1 MSYLR
6 FDKTLMT
13 NLEESLPKEILRTNR
28 SGAYHCTTI
37 VDCNTRKYHGLLVI
51 PVPEIDD
58 ENHVLLSSL
67 DETVVQHGAEFNLG
81 LHKYQGNNYS
91 PRGHKYIREFEC
103 EKVPTTWYRVGGV
116 VLKKEK
122 LFVHHENR
130 ILIRYTLVEAHSAT
144 TLRLRPFLAFRSVRQ
159 YTHENAQAS
168 RDYQEVDNGIK
179 TCMYAGYPE
188 LFMQLN
194 KKNEFHFQPDWYRG
208 IEYPKEQER
217 GYDFNEDLYVP
228 GYFEVD
234 IKKGE
239 SVVFSGGVSEAS
251 TRTLKK
257 TFEEEMEERTPRDN
271 FQHCLI
277 NAAHQFLNK
286 QNEESYIL
294 AGYPWFKCRARDMF
308 IALPGLTL
316 AIDEVA
322 KFESVMETAR
332 KAIHDF
338 INDEPN
344 NLKIYEMEHPDV
356 LLWAVWCIQQYA
368 KMVSR
373 DKCREKYGQLLEEIM
388 EYLRREN
395 HPNLFL
401 HSNGLLYANGTE
413 KAITWMNSTVNGHP
427 VIPRTGYIVEIN
439 ALWYNA
445 LCFVGELVGET
456 GNNNLAE
463 TLQTLAEQTGKS
475 FIDTFLNE
483 YGYLLDYVDGN
494 MMDWSV
500 RPNMIFTVA
509 FDYSPLDARQKKGVL
524 DVVTKELL
532 TPKGLRSLSPKSGGY
547 NPNYVGPQM
556 QRDYAYH
563 QGTAWPW
570 LAGFYFEAYLRIY
583 KMSALGFIE
592 RQLIGYEDEMVSLS
606 ALSGITS
613 QLHDALR
620 ERVWL
625 KSGAYLIIQPTE
637 ALTVI
642 DVNTGKNIAKKEMQ
656 ENFLKVNIEAAEEIA
671 RQLRLRNISGIVIV
685 DFINLEAKSAE
696 SELLNVFGA
705 ALKKDPVPTQIVEM
719 TKLGLV
725 EVTRKKIKKSLRESL
740 S

>member
-1 MSYLR
+1 MEGKDSHL
-6 FDKTLMT
+6 KVT
-13 NLEESLPKEILRTNR
+13 EI
-28 SGAYHCTTI
+28 
-37 VDCNTRKYHGLLVI
+37 
-51 PVPEIDD
+51 
-58 ENHVLLSSL
+58 
-67 DETVVQHGAEFNLG
+67 
-81 LHKYQGNNYS
+81 
-91 PRGHKYIREFEC
+91 
-103 EKVPTTWYRVGGV
+103 
-116 VLKKEK
+116 
-122 LFVHHENR
+122 
-130 ILIRYTLVEAHSAT
+130 
-144 TLRLRPFLAFRSVRQ
+144 
-159 YTHENAQAS
+159 
-168 RDYQEVDNGIK
+168 
-179 TCMYAGYPE
+179 
-188 LFMQLN
+188 
-194 KKNEFHFQPDWYRG
+194 
-208 IEYPKEQER
+208 
-217 GYDFNEDLYVP
+217 
-228 GYFEVD
+228 
-234 IKKGE
+234 
-239 SVVFSGGVSEAS
+239 
-251 TRTLKK
+251 
-257 TFEEEMEERTPRDN
+257 
-271 FQHCLI
+271 
-277 NAAHQFLNK
+277 
-286 QNEESYIL
+286 
-294 AGYPWFKCRARDMF
+294 
-308 IALPGLTL
+308 
-316 AIDEVA
+316 
-322 KFESVMETAR
+322 
-332 KAIHDF
+332 
-338 INDEPN
+338 
-344 NLKIYEMEHPDV
+344 EHPDV
-356 LLWAVWCIQQYA
+356 LLWLVWAIQQYA

-592 RQLIGYEDEMVSLS
+592 RQLIGYEDEMVSHCIGSIPELFDGNPPFKGRGAVSFAMNVAEILRVLYLLS
-606 ALSGITS
+606 
-613 QLHDALR
+613 
-620 ERVWL
+620 
-625 KSGAYLIIQPTE
+625 KY
-637 ALTVI
+637 
-642 DVNTGKNIAKKEMQ
+642 NY
-656 ENFLKVNIEAAEEIA
+656 
-671 RQLRLRNISGIVIV
+671 
-685 DFINLEAKSAE
+685 
-696 SELLNVFGA
+696 
-705 ALKKDPVPTQIVEM
+705 
-719 TKLGLV
+719 
-725 EVTRKKIKKSLRESL
+725 
-740 S
+740 